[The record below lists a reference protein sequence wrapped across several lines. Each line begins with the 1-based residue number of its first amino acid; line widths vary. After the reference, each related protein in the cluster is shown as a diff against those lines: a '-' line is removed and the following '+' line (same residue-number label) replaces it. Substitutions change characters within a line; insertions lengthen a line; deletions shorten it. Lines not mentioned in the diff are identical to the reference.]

1 MEQSETTCLLCCH
14 QYICLIVTVVRL
26 YIRDTVTYSL
36 DILQCSGSCA
46 VGDPIGANIVWKCLS
61 QSFNKNYNIRIIFY
75 GVCEQILE
83 LEKKKEIESKSSLNH
98 FFLQSLLTP
107 SYEKMK
113 PLPSLFDLPLHLS
126 YSPYFHLL
134 ISFPSIKLHTYQTLQ
149 QQHHS
154 QFTYIV
160 SISFSSSSATSFPPP
175 PAAPINSFT
184 TLPKIEKLKKNPDHA
199 AKY

>member
-1 MEQSETTCLLCCH
+1 MEQSETTCLLLFYQ

-26 YIRDTVTYSL
+26 YIRDTVMYSL

-61 QSFNKNYNIRIIFY
+61 KSFNKNYNIRIIFY

-113 PLPSLFDLPLHLS
+113 PLPSLFDLPLHFS
-126 YSPYFHLL
+126 SSPYFHLL
-134 ISFPSIKLHTYQTLQ
+134 ISFPSIKLHTYTRPKRHRHSLKSTSFILYPFHSPPHLPHHFLLHHHLHFH
-149 QQHHS
+149 QQH
-154 QFTYIV
+154 
-160 SISFSSSSATSFPPP
+160 P
-175 PAAPINSFT
+175 
-184 TLPKIEKLKKNPDHA
+184 
-199 AKY
+199 